1 MCRHARCKPSIVSLR
16 AAGGFGEKPKQDSSP
31 VSKGPAEEKAADP
44 QKALE
49 SDLADMRK
57 AMGSDNSK
65 SAIDGF
71 EATAMEPST
80 PEKQVCGNV

>member
-1 MCRHARCKPSIVSLR
+1 MSLR

-31 VSKGPAEEKAADP
+31 VSKGPAEEKVADP
-44 QKALE
+44 KKALD
-49 SDLADMRK
+49 SDVAEMRK

-71 EATAMEPST
+71 EVTAMEPSN
-80 PEKQVCGNV
+80 PEKQVCGGV